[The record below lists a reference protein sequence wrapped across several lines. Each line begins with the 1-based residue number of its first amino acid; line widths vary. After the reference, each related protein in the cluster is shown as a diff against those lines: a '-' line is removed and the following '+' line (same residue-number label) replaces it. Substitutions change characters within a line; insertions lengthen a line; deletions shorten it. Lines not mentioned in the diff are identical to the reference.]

1 MGSTHFVTNFV
12 KSFISLVFTNSDLFL
27 FAFIRDVA
35 LICIPVYNLDPYEY
49 FRRMFVEVL
58 CYSFMRFAK
67 VIISPIKLHKKISL
81 HEKFIIAFIIEF
93 LFLLSHMFPWMN
105 KFLITAKMFLP
116 RLVNRKAA
124 VWWPITAN
132 EKSNNNLKLTKIEKN
147 KIKNENEKIEK
158 MKKVTKLSWPT
169 SAKSDTQL
177 PGFIYNQ
184 IRIFLDQL

>member
-1 MGSTHFVTNFV
+1 M
-12 KSFISLVFTNSDLFL
+12 
-27 FAFIRDVA
+27 
-35 LICIPVYNLDPYEY
+35 
-49 FRRMFVEVL
+49 
-58 CYSFMRFAK
+58 
-67 VIISPIKLHKKISL
+67 
-81 HEKFIIAFIIEF
+81 EF

-105 KFLITAKMFLP
+105 KFLITEKMFLT

-132 EKSNNNLKLTKIEKN
+132 EKSNNNLKLTKTEKN
-147 KIKNENEKIEK
+147 KIKYENEKIEK